1 MLWIFF
7 FRNNNPCSDIR
18 LRLKKSAEVILLK
31 ATSWTVNNIPQK
43 SHNEEG
49 LNVKSL

>member
-7 FRNNNPCSDIR
+7 FRNNNPRSDIR
-18 LRLKKSAEVILLK
+18 LRLKKSAEVI
-31 ATSWTVNNIPQK
+31 VPQIFFLR
-43 SHNEEG
+43 EG